1 MCSFE
6 GVDAGGRAG
15 GGEAD
20 TEQAERKR
28 CGRGEA
34 ERQGKQSQRSGSEAR
49 ARAKAKQEQS
59 GSKAKARAE
68 AKHKP
73 ERKQSGRRQP
83 KISGGNGWRDHLFP
97 SRTQKLSL
105 HALMVLGWTRPG
117 RVGRCRNP
125 VYGEGNFSV

>member
-15 GGEAD
+15 GSEAD

-28 CGRGEA
+28 CGRGKA
-34 ERQGKQSQRSGSEAR
+34 ERQGKQSQRKRGKGQSKSEAGAERKQGKSQSGSEA
-49 ARAKAKQEQS
+49 
-59 GSKAKARAE
+59 G
-68 AKHKP
+68 
-73 ERKQSGRRQP
+73 GRRQP

-97 SRTQKLSL
+97 SRTQMLSL